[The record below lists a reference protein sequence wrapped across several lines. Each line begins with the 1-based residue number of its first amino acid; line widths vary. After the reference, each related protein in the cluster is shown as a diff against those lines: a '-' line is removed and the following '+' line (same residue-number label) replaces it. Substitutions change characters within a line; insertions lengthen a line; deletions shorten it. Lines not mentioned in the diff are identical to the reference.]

1 MDLPASD
8 RQMVVVEGCAA
19 AHTSEHVRADG
30 RVMGV
35 ASHKGACNPWC
46 HNIGEGIATGVNKQQ
61 GFHCT
66 QSFPC

>member
-35 ASHKGACNPWC
+35 ASHKGACNP
-46 HNIGEGIATGVNKQQ
+46 
-61 GFHCT
+61 
-66 QSFPC
+66 